1 LSTVRLASQLLAGW
15 LGAAI
20 VLAAPAFAEDA
31 PRRVGS
37 LNYVSGEVSYVLRAE
52 PGEPNGSDAENWLQ
66 ADFDQP
72 VCQDMSL
79 KTGAMARAR
88 VRIGPDA
95 IQMSDDTRL
104 NMLNLTDQLIEA
116 SIRYGR
122 IYLQLN
128 KPSRA
133 KVSSSRCRAVRC
145 GCCNRA
151 LTTSKPARA
160 ISRLGLSSLKEK
172 PVLSGVPPTCR
183 SAPGK
188 RSKSPAIIPPSPLP

>member
-1 LSTVRLASQLLAGW
+1 LLFLRAAFLSTVRLASQLLAGW

-79 KTGAMARAR
+79 KR
-88 VRIGPDA
+88 VRWRAP
-95 IQMSDDTRL
+95 
-104 NMLNLTDQLIEA
+104 A
-116 SIRYGR
+116 SGSAPT
-122 IYLQLN
+122 Q
-128 KPSRA
+128 
-133 KVSSSRCRAVRC
+133 SRC
-145 GCCNRA
+145 
-151 LTTSKPARA
+151 LTTPGS
-160 ISRLGLSSLKEK
+160 
-172 PVLSGVPPTCR
+172 TC
-183 SAPGK
+183 S
-188 RSKSPAIIPPSPLP
+188 I